1 MKILNRIRTEISMFF
16 NVYWPLVTR
25 RRFVRG
31 LTEAIEDGAHQ
42 VLRERASGRTM
53 LQQEITRRLEAEE
66 VARGLTEQLGRLT
79 DAMAVASRE
88 DPVYAAL
95 VDSYTR
101 VDMQP
106 APFLDGAYIVKVILD
121 ERAPQMFGNDD
132 HAAWSFYADVLARKV
147 KSEIL
152 NSKFVQRTTSAT
164 AQPLS
169 KGVKTP

>member
-1 MKILNRIRTEISMFF
+1 MKILNALSSIYFTARMLLEEH
-16 NVYWPLVTR
+16 WPLVTKAR
-25 RRFVRG
+25 LRRG
-31 LTEAIEDGAHQ
+31 LTEMYEDSRSQ
-42 VLRERASGRTM
+42 ILRERNNRF
-53 LQQEITRRLEAEE
+53 EAEE
-66 VARGLTEQLGRLT
+66 IARRLTEELANAHT
-79 DAMAVASRE
+79 AMAVASRE

-95 VDSYTR
+95 VDTYSK

-106 APFLDGAYIVKVILD
+106 TPFLDGAYIIKVILD

-152 NSKFVQRTTSAT
+152 NSKFVQRVTSAT